1 MKIQP
6 GYPLPLGVTMT
17 ERKKC
22 VQISVWAKDKKECR
36 LILEKAGKK
45 VRTIKMSSMKDKGTE
60 DIFSV
65 CLTAEHHSIIDELK
79 DIEYYFEAEGDVFL
93 DPYARQICGRD
104 SFGHHLSLIHISE
117 PTRP

>member
-45 VRTIKMSSMKDKGTE
+45 VRTIKMSSM
-60 DIFSV
+60 
-65 CLTAEHHSIIDELK
+65 
-79 DIEYYFEAEGDVFL
+79 
-93 DPYARQICGRD
+93 
-104 SFGHHLSLIHISE
+104 
-117 PTRP
+117 